1 MWKDF
6 WGWLATLPKGSASF
20 VGTLVGSTLGLF
32 ALLVGALFNAHLN
45 RKRDD
50 ELRKR
55 EARALAVALRAELF
69 AMEIGEMANG
79 SF

>member
-1 MWKDF
+1 MLSIEP
-6 WGWLATLPKGSASF
+6 GAGH
-20 VGTLVGSTLGLF
+20 F
-32 ALLVGALFNAHLN
+32 ALLIGALFNAHLN